1 MFTPTIAFMA
11 GGGEEIVGFG
21 EVSMRRKF
29 CELPSLP
36 VSDEGADDEKGGGY
50 HQLSPALGDHEGDRQ
65 RLGDGRVGEYRL
77 AGARAVGVDS
87 VAAARGMEAGGLAV
101 DVGDAGDL
109 AAPLTVEVDAA
120 DAGHGERLGPARR
133 QQQP

>member
-1 MFTPTIAFMA
+1 
-11 GGGEEIVGFG
+11 
-21 EVSMRRKF
+21 MRRNF
-29 CELPSLP
+29 CELRSLP
-36 VSDEGADDEKGGGY
+36 VSDEGADDETGVGH

-120 DAGHGERLGPARR
+120 DAGHGERLFSTAPEANPGGGGGALVSPTWGG
-133 QQQP
+133 